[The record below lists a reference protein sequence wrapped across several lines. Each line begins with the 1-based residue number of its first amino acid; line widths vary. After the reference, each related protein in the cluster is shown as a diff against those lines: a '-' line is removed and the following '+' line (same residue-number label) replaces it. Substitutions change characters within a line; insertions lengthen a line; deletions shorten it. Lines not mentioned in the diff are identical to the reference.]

1 MSRDPDDDDNP
12 AFYPPPELE
21 EYYEMEEE
29 VAPQV
34 LGYAAVQQ
42 VVQVEDTGNIS
53 EELYAPRTEEG
64 NRRKKGRR

>member
-34 LGYAAVQQ
+34 LGFTGVQQ
-42 VVQVEDTGNIS
+42 VPVVEDTGNIS
-53 EELYAPRTEEG
+53 EELYVLEEE
-64 NRRKKGRR
+64 NRNKRKKGRR